1 MSKAQNRNMGRKRR
15 QGNTIPQKANNT
27 TIEDLM
33 ESEEDESPVANVKRM
48 MIRMYNEHN
57 KEHKEDTQ
65 EQLNESPDNKDKKIE
80 KTQKQL
86 YLERISTNSETK
98 LRRFLKKEKNE
109 STRYETKIWKVSKEE
124 KRNPVDKK
132 LPKSNRKYK

>member
-1 MSKAQNRNMGRKRR
+1 MSKAQNRNMWRKRR
-15 QGNTIPQKANNT
+15 HGNTSPQKANNT

-98 LRRFLKKEKNE
+98 LRRFLKKE
-109 STRYETKIWKVSKEE
+109 RE
-124 KRNPVDKK
+124 K
-132 LPKSNRKYK
+132 